1 MAISGWGEV
10 IKPNLSELC
19 SSFNQSLE
27 PVDSGDFLNLAIL
40 VILAFLVNL
49 VILLDLLMLV
59 NLVNPYGSQMDQ
71 GVAAIPCFQ
80 KIYALSGFQYH
91 AVEKRLD
98 VTIGRMDEKVK
109 IGQESTNQD
118 LQ

>member
-1 MAISGWGEV
+1 M
-10 IKPNLSELC
+10 
-19 SSFNQSLE
+19 
-27 PVDSGDFLNLAIL
+27 
-40 VILAFLVNL
+40 ILAFLVNL

-59 NLVNPYGSQMDQ
+59 NLVNPYGSQMGQ